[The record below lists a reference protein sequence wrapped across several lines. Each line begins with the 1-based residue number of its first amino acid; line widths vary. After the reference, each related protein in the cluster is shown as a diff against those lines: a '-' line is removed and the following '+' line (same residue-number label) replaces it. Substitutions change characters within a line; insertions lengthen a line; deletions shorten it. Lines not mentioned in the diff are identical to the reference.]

1 MELEKEVR
9 YSISDIDIVKILNY
23 TFPLKEKTK
32 MIDIT
37 FGYDGFNS
45 LKKNGYICRVRQKG
59 NKYTLEVKNYKSANE
74 CLEQSILLN
83 KLSDGINYL
92 KLINMKPYL
101 YLERNRTV
109 RKYNNLKIF
118 IDEFDILGNY
128 VEIEYQD
135 SLDGINELNKF
146 LDLIGINKE
155 QEGLYGDIVKE
166 KINNDVEFNEK
177 YNKKLNKV
185 LNNLK

>member
-9 YSISDIDIVKILNY
+9 YSISDIEIVKILSY
-23 TFPLKEKTK
+23 TKPLKEKTK

-37 FGYDGFNS
+37 FGYDGFYS
-45 LKKNGYICRVRQKG
+45 LKKNGYICRIRQKDDRCS
-59 NKYTLEVKNYKSANE
+59 LEVKNYKSANE

-109 RKYNNLKIF
+109 RKYNNLEIF
-118 IDEFDILGNY
+118 IDEFDILGNF